1 LYELSLKFNNKLS
14 ALKKLNPG
22 IKKRIPKGT
31 KVKVITSYKEE
42 DNNETNRSKTPVKLT
57 ETFKTKSILSEN
69 NNTEKEHN
77 TSKVIETPEEKNNTK
92 VETNTTQTL
101 HETNQSDLSQKTEK
115 KSLHEVNKTIET
127 KTIQAD
133 KNSSLEKP
141 QIQLPTYKTLTY
153 VVEEGDYI
161 EKIAMKLKVK
171 ASELL
176 KPGNVLIFKIKTSPK
191 VSDTN
196 ISVQSTKTK

>member
-42 DNNETNRSKTPVKLT
+42 ENNETNRSKTPVKLT
-57 ETFKTKSILSEN
+57 KTFKTKSILSEN
-69 NNTEKEHN
+69 NNTEKEYN
-77 TSKVIETPEEKNNTK
+77 TSKVIETTEEKNNTK
-92 VETNTTQTL
+92 DET
-101 HETNQSDLSQKTEK
+101 K
-115 KSLHEVNKTIET
+115 LHEVNKTIET
-127 KTIQAD
+127 KPIQTD

-141 QIQLPTYKTLTY
+141 QVQLPTYKTLTY

-191 VSDTN
+191 VSATN
-196 ISVQSTKTK
+196 ISIQSTKTK